1 MFTTL
6 PKLGEK
12 LTKDH
17 VEFLQTFA
25 KSCRRTIIEILKNSQ
40 SGHPGGSLSTLDY
53 LVILYTF
60 ILSQTGE
67 KIVISNGH
75 VSPGVYS
82 VLAEMGYADK
92 QAIINTFRKF
102 GSIYEGHVTRH
113 VDGIFYG
120 TGPLGVGVSAAAG
133 FAMADRLNFT
143 SSPNMSFQQKRE
155 SKTFVTLGDGEMEE
169 GQVYE
174 MLQFSGH
181 NKLNNLIAFVD
192 YNKVQLTASLKEIQD
207 IDVKRIFESA
217 NWKVI
222 EADGHDFE
230 SMWNALSEAYK
241 ENSKPVVIIGNTVM
255 GKGIECME
263 KDGKDLISK
272 WHGNPPKPEE
282 ADQVLACLT
291 FSEEEKAIIES
302 FKSFIKWHPEKEK
315 FPKLLS
321 ETKINTGSPILYK
334 KEDMTDCRTAYG
346 KALVDLTKLN
356 KDVLGLSADLKS
368 SVMVKFVSDET
379 PKQYIECGICE
390 QHMVSLSGSLSLSN
404 FIPFCS
410 TFGAFMSSRAKDQAR
425 VNDINNC
432 NVKMVATHCGLSV
445 GEDGPTHQAIDDM
458 GSFLG
463 MYGTMIIEPADPN
476 HTDRIIRYIAS
487 HYGNF
492 YVRMGRHK
500 VPVLTKENGEILF
513 DENYEYEYGKCE
525 LLRAGADITI
535 VATGAIVSEALK
547 AKEEFEKNNPD
558 KKIEIIL
565 ASSIKK
571 FDNTLLN
578 SIKKTGKVITLEDH
592 NANSG
597 LNSQVA
603 KYILDNN
610 LQVKFFKALSTY
622 EYQLSGK
629 PEELYRNSGLD
640 KTGVL
645 KAISQALT

>member
-1 MFTTL
+1 MLTQL
-6 PKLGEK
+6 PKFGEK

-17 VEFLQTFA
+17 LEFLKAFT
-25 KSCRRTIIEILKNSQ
+25 KSCRRTIVETLKNSQ

-53 LVILYTF
+53 LAVLYSF

-75 VSPGVYS
+75 ISPGVYS
-82 VLAEMGYADK
+82 VLAEMNYADK
-92 QAIINTFRKF
+92 QAVINTFRKF

-113 VDGIFYG
+113 VNGIFYG

-133 FAMADRLNFT
+133 FATAAKLN
-143 SSPNMSFQQKRE
+143 N
-155 SKTFVTLGDGEMEE
+155 SKEKIFATVGDGEMEE

-181 NKLNNLIAFVD
+181 NKLNNLILFVD
-192 YNKVQLTASLKEIQD
+192 YNQVQLTASLEEVQNINIKKIL
-207 IDVKRIFESA
+207 ESA

-222 EADGHDFE
+222 EINGHNHQAI
-230 SMWNALSEAYK
+230 WKALSEAHK
-241 ENSKPVVIIGNTVM
+241 EQSKPVAIIGKTIM
-255 GKGIECME
+255 GKGVEIME
-263 KDGKDLISK
+263 KDGKVLLSK
-272 WHGNPPKPEE
+272 WHGVPPKPEE
-282 ADQVLACLT
+282 ADMELEHLKLT
-291 FSEEEKAIIES
+291 EKETELMES
-302 FKSFIKWHPEKEK
+302 LKPLIKWHPEKAE
-315 FPKLLS
+315 FPELLS
-321 ETKINTGSPILYK
+321 DSKINTGSPILYK

-346 KALVDLTKLN
+346 KALVDLTKSN
-356 KDVLGLSADLKS
+356 KNVLGLSADLKG

-390 QHMVSLSGSLSLSN
+390 QHMVSLSGGLSLSN

-410 TFGAFMSSRAKDQAR
+410 TFGAFLSSRAKDQAR

-445 GEDGPTHQAIDDM
+445 GEDGPTHQAIDDT

-463 MYGTMIIEPADPN
+463 IYRTMVIEPADPN

-513 DENYEYEYGKCE
+513 DENYKYEYGKCE
-525 LLRAGADITI
+525 LLREGSTITI
-535 VATGAIVSEALK
+535 IGTGAIISEAIK
-547 AKEEFEKNNPD
+547 AKEEFERNHPD

-571 FDNTLLN
+571 FDNTLLS

-592 NANSG
+592 NPYSG

-610 LQVKFFKALSTY
+610 LQVKFFKGLCTY

-629 PEELYRNSGLD
+629 PEELYKNSGLD
-640 KTGVL
+640 KTGIL
-645 KAISQALT
+645 EAISAALP